1 MLIVPGVMAGL
12 SRAALEGLSQRWSTV
27 MTASKNSE
35 VWVVM
40 RVDSLAEVG
49 NIPTNAIAK
58 IEHKRRPE
66 RAGSNDFAA
75 AMRQVEDDIY

>member
-1 MLIVPGVMAGL
+1 
-12 SRAALEGLSQRWSTV
+12 

-49 NIPTNAIAK
+49 AVPADVIAE
-58 IEHKRRPE
+58 IDNRRRSV

-75 AMRQVEDDIY
+75 AMRLVEQEIY

>member
-1 MLIVPGVMAGL
+1 
-12 SRAALEGLSQRWSTV
+12 

-49 NIPTNAIAK
+49 AVPADVIAQ
-58 IEHKRRPE
+58 IDNKRRSV

-75 AMRQVEDDIY
+75 AMRLVEQEIY